1 MFVSQHGDLAA
12 QLACEWYDT
21 VRAAELDSIDGYTA
35 KLPTDDVLPPEQI
48 RASIRWKAGVL
59 FGGEPDMD
67 AMASFLSTAVDRWMR
82 TFYRGAMIYN
92 VQRDPKCKK
101 FAIVPVGMCCA
112 WCGMLATRDFVYES
126 EQTARKSVHDH
137 CDCQIVPSWGRKY
150 EQLVIQGYDPS
161 LYKQAYERAVEAA
174 KHPLPR
180 EQQKAVKRYVR
191 GEHQAAMKRTLDAVN
206 NGTVD
211 LSDEHTI
218 TSLMRFSSPNLF
230 TDGVYPDNTQ
240 VGAMS
245 MGKWK
250 EYRRNAFAHYL
261 EVGSPRDGKLIPVKP
276 VVAPP
281 MPVDGPQLTDKQW
294 NHILYGDTRWT
305 KDIETGRKILTYEG
319 GHLYGYG
326 WVANRPQFPESWDSD
341 TIEAALVKALKTG
354 SMVESPTG
362 MTFYQKSIDGIMV
375 EVAVNSKNDI
385 VSFYPREV

>member
-1 MFVSQHGDLAA
+1 MFVTQHGDLAA
-12 QLACEWYDT
+12 QLACEWYDMI
-21 VRAAELDSIDGYTA
+21 RSQELDSVDGYTA
-35 KLPTDDVLPPEQI
+35 KLPVDNVLPPAQI

-59 FGGEPDMD
+59 FGDTPDND
-67 AMASFLSTAVDRWMR
+67 AMASFLATAVDRWMR

-112 WCGMLATRDFVYES
+112 WCGMLASRDFVYES

-137 CDCQIVPSWGRKY
+137 CDCQIAPSWGRKFQ
-150 EQLVIQGYDPS
+150 QLVVEGYDPS
-161 LYKQAYERAVEAA
+161 LYKQAYEKAVEAS
-174 KHPLPR
+174 KNPLPK

>member
-1 MFVSQHGDLAA
+1 MFVSQHGDLAS

-180 EQQKAVKRYVR
+180 EQQKAVKMYVR
-191 GEHQAAMKRTLDAVN
+191 DADRSAMKHTLEAVN

-218 TSLMRFSSPNLF
+218 TSLMRYSSPNLF

-245 MGKWK
+245 MSKWK
-250 EYRRNAFAHYL
+250 AYRRDAFAHYI

-276 VVAPP
+276 AVAPP
-281 MPVDGPQLTDKQW
+281 MPVDGPQLSDKQW
-294 NHILYGDTRWT
+294 NHILYGNAKWI
-305 KDIETGRKILTYEG
+305 KDPETSRKTITYAG

-326 WVANRPQFPESWDSD
+326 WLNGGTTFPQDWDEEEIYEALLQ
-341 TIEAALVKALKTG
+341 TIEHNETYSLPHGVTRYSAT
-354 SMVESPTG
+354 
-362 MTFYQKSIDGIMV
+362 IDGIHL
-375 EVAVNSKNDI
+375 VAYTDKGNI
-385 VSFYPREV
+385 TSFYPKAR